1 VIALHAWP
9 GGLAVVVEG
18 ATHRAVA
25 VFGPDGWRRGE
36 PRVVFPDG
44 PPPGTQSF
52 TLAGPD
58 WFMDQIAPLELS
70 LGGVHTDFIRLDRLL
85 SRLQAQAANGAVL
98 VLGPRPAVVVLSGG
112 RLHVIEPS
120 VPAGAPALPI
130 LAGSDGWVLVFTGQ
144 VATPV
149 VPKEAPEATAAPVAA
164 AVVEPT
170 PFGRADTTAV
180 EQIPAASVDVSGVEP
195 EPVALVDAEPAVS
208 EPAVAPEPAPS
219 NAPGYAVESV
229 TQAVQVPAPAA
240 HVDERFV
247 ASSDIVRSMPDDVAA
262 EITAAVSEDGLA
274 VVALL
279 DGSHTVAD
287 VAASLGL
294 SVDQVSGVVRL
305 LVVRKLA
312 FRYVSRVRPATGA
325 KASG

>member
-18 ATHRAVA
+18 TTHRAVA

-58 WFMDQIAPLELS
+58 WLMDQIAPLELS

-85 SRLQAQAANGAVL
+85 SRLQAQAASGAVL
-98 VLGPRPAVVVLSGG
+98 VLGSRPAVIVLSRG
-112 RLHVIEPS
+112 RLEVIEPA

-144 VATPV
+144 VV
-149 VPKEAPEATAAPVAA
+149 APVERKD
-164 AVVEPT
+164 AVAVEPV
-170 PFGRADTTAV
+170 PV
-180 EQIPAASVDVSGVEP
+180 EPAPVEP
-195 EPVALVDAEPAVS
+195 EPA
-208 EPAVAPEPAPS
+208 APEPAVPQEHT
-219 NAPGYAVESV
+219 PPAVP
-229 TQAVQVPAPAA
+229 VPPMEPALPALRSAA
-240 HVDERFV
+240 HTDERFV
-247 ASSDIVRSMPDDVAA
+247 AASDIVRSMPDDVAA

-279 DGSHTVAD
+279 DGSHTVAQ
-287 VAASLGL
+287 VAESLGL
-294 SVDQVSGVVRL
+294 TVDQVSGVVRL
-305 LVVRKLA
+305 LVARRLA
-312 FRYVSRVRPATGA
+312 FRYVSRIRPATGA